1 MARYGSGV
9 IAEDGSRFP
18 GAVSHYRSTRLAPE
32 LHSKQCR
39 GNGPEVVPEYRAS
52 PLRKWSGG
60 PFWLEHRPRTW
71 LPVAAA
77 FRSPPRF
84 VRRREPAAV
93 RTVGS
98 HSPGPAR
105 HSRLSGTILRRP
117 VSGASC
123 ASEWGGCLQA
133 PGYGECAACRSER
146 SRR

>member
-60 PFWLEHRPRTW
+60 PFWLSAPN
-71 LPVAAA
+71 VATGCGSVSQPAEICQAA
-77 FRSPPRF
+77 G
-84 VRRREPAAV
+84 AG
-93 RTVGS
+93 GS
-98 HSPGPAR
+98 SNR
-105 HSRLSGTILRRP
+105 
-117 VSGASC
+117 
-123 ASEWGGCLQA
+123 
-133 PGYGECAACRSER
+133 
-146 SRR
+146 